1 MVINSGGCEVDIGEP
16 EDFRADFIRFRGNR
30 TLTAQARGFQ
40 SLQHFNVFCHQHP
53 EYAAACDQEIA
64 KAAAADFWAKKAEGK
79 LEAALDQ
86 GERWAI
92 ERALL
97 DQCASRGWGSHD
109 RSLKA
114 ASAPSSSETRSASGR
129 NLTEALRAPIRPPK
143 AEAEAPAEETTADA

>member
-1 MVINSGGCEVDIGEP
+1 MVINSGGAEVDIGDP
-16 EDFRADFIRFRGNR
+16 ANVRAELIRCRNNR
-30 TLTAQARGFQ
+30 TQAAHSLGFQ
-40 SLQHFNVFCHQHP
+40 SLTHFLHFLDANP
-53 EYAAACDQEIA
+53 DYKAACNPDEIRQA
-64 KAAAADFWAKKAEGK
+64 VADNWAKSAEDKLGEAIKA
-79 LEAALDQ
+79 

-114 ASAPSSSETRSASGR
+114 ASAPSSSETKSASGR

-143 AEAEAPAEETTADA
+143 AEAEAPAEETPADA

>member
-1 MVINSGGCEVDIGEP
+1 MVINSGGCEVEIGEP

-64 KAAAADFWAKKAEGK
+64 KAAAADFWAHKAEGK
-79 LEAALDQ
+79 LETALEQ

-114 ASAPSSSETRSASGR
+114 ASAPAESRSASGR

-143 AEAEAPAEETTADA
+143 AEAEAEAPAEETPADA